1 MKNLVEKVENA
12 PESCGVYAFLKNG
25 KPIYIGKAKNL
36 KERLKAYINFLDTRE
51 TVPKIVQEADDI
63 RWIITN
69 TEEDAFFLEQKLIS
83 ENLPK
88 YNIKV
93 KDVRGLKYIK
103 IDVSHQFPPVYL
115 TRIVKR
121 ESALYFGPFS
131 AKETKEIFSALKM
144 AFGIRTC
151 TENKFREFQK
161 RQRPCL
167 DGQIGM
173 CPAPCIGKIARAE
186 YLKNVYKA
194 IDFMRGRFTKVIREL
209 ENKMWEEAE
218 KENFE
223 ESARIRDKIKIIQKA
238 LDYKR
243 VIFEDFRSADYL
255 GYDLVEDKVGIFI
268 FKVREG
274 RFFGGYGGVFYYGG
288 QDILDLALKLFFEN
302 SGNEGTLVSEIVHAE
317 QNIGSILIRPP
328 FDDEKEVMMLAKSNA
343 TEQILQSSVS
353 LAKKFRVLAELQ
365 KFLLLEKIPRRIE
378 VYDFSN
384 FGGKNLVG
392 VKVHFEDGDLIPS
405 RLRLYK
411 VNEFGYDDISAL
423 KDVMS
428 RRIKDFFEGN
438 DSPLPDL
445 ILVDGGKS
453 HYSVLKEIL
462 SRARLDIPFA
472 CIKKE
477 ERNRRNVS
485 LIFRDQ
491 ELKPVGNLLSF
502 ILQLVNSAHER
513 ARRFSVSRTTKIN

>member
-1 MKNLVEKVENA
+1 MKNLINKVESA
-12 PESCGVYAFLKNG
+12 PETCGVYIFLKDK

-51 TVPKIVQEADDI
+51 TVPKIVQEADDV

-88 YNIKV
+88 YNVKV
-93 KDVRGLKYIK
+93 KDIRGLKYIK
-103 IDVSHQFPPVYL
+103 IDISHQFPSVSL
-115 TRIVKR
+115 TRIPKK

-151 TENKFREFQK
+151 TENKFKDFQK

-167 DGQIGM
+167 DGQIEV
-173 CPAPCIGKIARAE
+173 CPAPCVGKITRSE
-186 YLKNVYKA
+186 YLKNVYRA
-194 IDFMRGRFTKVIREL
+194 IDFMKGKFTKVIKEL
-209 ENKMWEEAE
+209 EKKMWEEAE

-223 ESARIRDKIKIIQKA
+223 EAAKIRDKIKIIQKA

-243 VIFEDFRSADYL
+243 IIFEDFRNADYL
-255 GYDLVEDKVGIFI
+255 GYDIIEDKVGIFI
-268 FKVREG
+268 LKIREG
-274 RFFGGYGGVFYYGG
+274 RFFGGYGGVFHYGG

-302 SGNEGTLVSEIVHAE
+302 SGSDGIIVSEIITSDQQV
-317 QNIGSILIRPP
+317 GKILVRPP
-328 FDDEKEVMMLAKSNA
+328 YDDEKEVMMLAKSNA
-343 TEQILQSSVS
+343 TEQILQTSIKI
-353 LAKKFRVLAELQ
+353 AKKFRMLTELQ
-365 KFLLLEKIPRRIE
+365 KFLLLDKTPRRIE

-392 VKVHFEDGDLIPS
+392 VKVHFEDGEIIPS

-411 VNEFGYDDISAL
+411 VDEFGYDDISAL
-423 KDVMS
+423 KNVMS
-428 RRIKDFFEGN
+428 RRIKDFFEGK
-438 DSPLPDL
+438 DLPLPDL

-462 SRARLDIPFA
+462 KRAKLDIPFG

-485 LIFRDQ
+485 LIFQNQ
-491 ELKPVGNLLSF
+491 ELKPTGNLLSF
-502 ILQLVNSAHER
+502 ILYLVNSAHER
-513 ARRFSVSRTTKIN
+513 ARRFAVSRTTKIN